1 MSASRAEILV
11 AIDLAPAT
19 RALLEAEFT
28 LHHGLTPEA
37 RLAIA
42 ADRGAAIGGILTNGT
57 TEISAALIAA
67 LPGLRII
74 HAQGVGHEGVDLA
87 AATARQVPVTH
98 GRGANADC
106 VADHAA
112 ALVLAMLRDIPA
124 MDALVRQ
131 GGWRS
136 GGTMRPMASG
146 KRLGILG
153 MGDIGGRIARR
164 FAGFAMRIAYH
175 NRQPVPGSPYG
186 YAPDPVA
193 LAARSDILVV
203 AVPGGAGSRHLVDA
217 AVLAAL
223 GPEGFLVNVGRGSA
237 VDTPALI
244 EALAQKR
251 IAGAALDV
259 IEGEPEVPAALRAL
273 PNLVLT
279 PHMAGRSA
287 ESVQAAA
294 ALILA
299 NLAAG
304 LAGAP
309 LPTLVP
315 AQRGRFAEA

>member
-1 MSASRAEILV
+1 MSASRPEILV
-11 AIDLAPAT
+11 AIDLAPTT
-19 RALLEAEFT
+19 RALLEASFT
-28 LHHGLTPEA
+28 LHHGPTPAA

-42 ADRGAAIGGILTNGT
+42 AGRGAAIGGILTNGA

-67 LPGLRII
+67 LPALRII
-74 HAQGVGHEGVDLA
+74 HAQGVGHEGVDLD
-87 AATARQVPVTH
+87 AATLKQIPVTH

-106 VADHAA
+106 VADHAC
-112 ALVLAMLRDIPA
+112 ALVLALLRDIPA

-153 MGDIGGRIARR
+153 LGDIGGRIARR
-164 FAGFAMRIAYH
+164 LSGFAMPTVYH
-175 NRQPVPGSPYG
+175 NRRPVAGAAYD

-193 LAARSDILVV
+193 LAARSDLLVV
-203 AVPGGAGSRHLVDA
+203 AVPGGAGSRHVVDA
-217 AVLAAL
+217 AVLQAL
-223 GPEGFLVNVGRGSA
+223 GPQGFLVNVGRGSA
-237 VDTPALI
+237 VDTLALI
-244 EALAQKR
+244 EALTEKR

-259 IEGEPEVPAALRAL
+259 VEGEPDLPAALRAL

-279 PHMAGRSA
+279 PHMAGRSP

-294 ALILA
+294 ALALA
-299 NLAAG
+299 NLTAG

-315 AQRGRFAEA
+315 GQRGRFAEV